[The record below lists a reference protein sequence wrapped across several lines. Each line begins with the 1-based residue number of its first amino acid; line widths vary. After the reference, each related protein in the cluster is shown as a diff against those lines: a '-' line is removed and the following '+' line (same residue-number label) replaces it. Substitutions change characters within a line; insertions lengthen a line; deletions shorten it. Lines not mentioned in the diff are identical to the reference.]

1 MILKDKEL
9 LTKQVENLEEV
20 PSVLRT
26 SFEDAFED
34 ETGSLEFVR
43 TNITKS
49 VED

>member
-9 LTKQVENLEEV
+9 LTKQVEKLEEV
-20 PSVLRT
+20 LSVLRT
-26 SFEDAFED
+26 SFEDGLED
-34 ETGSLEFVR
+34 EIGSLELVR